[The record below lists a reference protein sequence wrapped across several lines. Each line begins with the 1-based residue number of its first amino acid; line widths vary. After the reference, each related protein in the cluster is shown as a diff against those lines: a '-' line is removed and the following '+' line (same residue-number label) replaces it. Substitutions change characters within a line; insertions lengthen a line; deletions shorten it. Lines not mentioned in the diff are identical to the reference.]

1 MFGDD
6 GYCDLNIVL
15 LHVEAG
21 ARHRVGGLG
30 ASVVGYYFEGRDHHD
45 RFFLWLRSIFSGLFG
60 PGSDLGVELI
70 GGGVICDGKFQALPS
85 LLMCKLRPDCEKIPV
100 LVN

>member
-6 GYCDLNIVL
+6 GYCDQNIFL

-30 ASVVGYYFEGRDHHD
+30 ASVVGDYFEGRDHHD

-70 GGGVICDGKFQALPS
+70 GEGLFVTENF
-85 LLMCKLRPDCEKIPV
+85 RPC
-100 LVN
+100 LVF